1 MGSIITAC
9 TKKKAGTA
17 EACVSCLDA
26 GEIGTVGDQW
36 LAVLSSASKLVSAS
50 SLYQG
55 GSHAESRHAARDAG
69 YSHYIISAGLGLI
82 AADAKVPN
90 YQASILAGEDDVLA
104 RISDGTDAAAWWRW
118 LQVRSPFSRSLASV
132 IAASDGPCL
141 IALPQAYLAMIQ
153 SEILS
158 LPPPL
163 LQRVRLFSGSP
174 APVALAD
181 LQMPYDERLDGAKS
195 PHKGTRSNF
204 AARAVRHFANSVLP
218 GHETAGA
225 RDHASAVEAAIDG
238 WPRPVRTV
246 GQRKTDAELREI
258 LTTHWDVMDGR
269 STRMLRMLR
278 DDLGIACEQGRFAG
292 LVRSLRTEREKV
304 A

>member
-17 EACVSCLDA
+17 EACISSHAPGVIDA
-26 GEIGTVGDQW
+26 VGSQW
-36 LAVLSSASKLVSAS
+36 ITALNATSRRVCAAD
-50 SLYQG
+50 LYQG
-55 GSHAESRHAARDAG
+55 GSHAESRRAAKVAD
-69 YSHYIISAGLGLI
+69 YPHYIVSAGLGLI
-82 AADAKVPN
+82 SAKADVPN
-90 YQASILAGEDDVLA
+90 YKASVLAGEDDVLA
-104 RISDGTDAAAWWRW
+104 VLSDGTDAGTWWRW
-118 LQVRSPFSRSLASV
+118 LQSRSPFALSLASV

-141 IALPQAYLAMIQ
+141 IALPQAYLAMVK

-158 LPPPL
+158 LPSPL
-163 LQRVRLFSGSP
+163 LQRVRIFSGSP
-174 APVALAD
+174 APAVLAD

-195 PHKGTRSNF
+195 PYKGTRSNF

-218 GHETAGA
+218 GHEAAGA
-225 RDHASAVEAAIDG
+225 KDHASAVKAAMAG
-238 WPRPVRTV
+238 WPHPVRTV
-246 GQRKTDAELREI
+246 GKRKTDAELREI

-292 LVRSLRTEREKV
+292 LVRSLRAEREKV

>member
-9 TKKKAGTA
+9 TKKKAGAA
-17 EACVSCLDA
+17 EACVSSLA
-26 GEIGTVGDQW
+26 PGMIEAVGNQW
-36 LAVLSSASKLVSAS
+36 ITALNAALQRVCAAD
-50 SLYQG
+50 LYQG
-55 GSHAESRHAARDAG
+55 GSHAVSRRAAKDAG
-69 YSHYIISAGLGLI
+69 YPHYIVSAGLGLVS
-82 AADAKVPN
+82 ATAEVPN
-90 YQASILAGEDDVLA
+90 YKASVLAGEDDVLA
-104 RISDGTDAAAWWRW
+104 MLSDGTDDGAWWHW
-118 LQVRSPFSRSLASV
+118 LQSRSPFARPLASV

-163 LQRVRLFSGSP
+163 QQRVRLFSGSP
-174 APVALAD
+174 APAALAK

-195 PHKGTRSNF
+195 PYKGTRSNF
-204 AARAVRHFANSVLP
+204 AARAVRHFTNSVLP
-218 GHETAGA
+218 GHEAAEA
-225 RDHASAVEAAIDG
+225 RDHASAVEAAIAG

-246 GQRKTDAELREI
+246 GKRKTDAELREI
-258 LTTHWDVMDGR
+258 LTMHWDVMGGR
-269 STRMLRMLR
+269 STRMLRLLR